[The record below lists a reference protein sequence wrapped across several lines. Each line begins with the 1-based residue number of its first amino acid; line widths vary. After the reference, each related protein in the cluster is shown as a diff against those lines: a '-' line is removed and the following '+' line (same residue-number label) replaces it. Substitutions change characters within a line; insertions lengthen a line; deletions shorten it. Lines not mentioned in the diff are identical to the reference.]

1 MWTIVKKKHGLLLAI
16 LNELT
21 KPFSSNP
28 SPQRPTAYDQ
38 ITSTVRHGLHPTP
51 SHEATGYL
59 APTTHIPDSNI
70 VDHGHYHPS
79 FHQLS
84 GFFPSS
90 TYGTPSTTTTHGYF
104 PPPAYEAPTSIP
116 SPAPVIH
123 HPGLPPVT
131 PRPLPTIVTHD
142 YHPPPIYVAPTYPPP
157 PAPEY
162 LPPYLPP
169 ALLPPSRPRTT
180 SPPVMFNDAPK
191 LVYGISFRVRR
202 RYVCGKN
209 GIDCLTLEKQG
220 KVVDCDIPRF
230 RYKAIFHLC
239 SNLVVIM
246 EHHCMI
252 NHNILVHA
260 QKNGINAFQK
270 TRHISK
276 KHLSMK
282 IVRFR
287 IPAILLKQSF

>member
-59 APTTHIPDSNI
+59 GPTTHIPDSNI

-131 PRPLPTIVTHD
+131 PRPSPIIVTHD

-230 RYKAIFHLC
+230 RYKAIFYLC
-239 SNLVVIM
+239 SNLVVKL
-246 EHHCMI
+246 
-252 NHNILVHA
+252 NITL
-260 QKNGINAFQK
+260 
-270 TRHISK
+270 
-276 KHLSMK
+276 
-282 IVRFR
+282 
-287 IPAILLKQSF
+287 